1 MSTKGS
7 IKPKTVGQYLSF
19 CRQQSGLTQDQLA
32 SLVKCHRQSIH
43 NYETNKATPPA
54 DMWAKMMSALG
65 VAAEESHT
73 VMMELSS

>member
-19 CRQQSGLTQDQLA
+19 CRQQANLTQDQLA

-54 DMWAKMMSALG
+54 DMWAKMMDVLK
-65 VAAEESHT
+65 VNAEEAQT
-73 VMMELSS
+73 AMIELSS